1 MGDHREDR
9 TPGRSQQHLTVWA
22 DGAGVKPTPGF
33 RAQAWRSTIY
43 RTRNSTGLVSA
54 SSSWLCLCVC
64 YLPISFLGPFALVK
78 SPQVHSSCPS
88 FIIGAGMSTHRD
100 PLALS
105 GALSPRAT
113 DILPSRNAG
122 PRPRPL
128 APVPQAYS
136 SPSRTEAPSDP

>member
-64 YLPISFLGPFALVK
+64 YLPISFLGPLALVK

-88 FIIGAGMSTHRD
+88 FIIWGWNVHPQR
-100 PLALS
+100 
-105 GALSPRAT
+105 SP
-113 DILPSRNAG
+113 G
-122 PRPRPL
+122 PFWCTFASRPL
-128 APVPQAYS
+128 ISSLPAMPAPGA
-136 SPSRTEAPSDP
+136 RAPGIFQSFQD